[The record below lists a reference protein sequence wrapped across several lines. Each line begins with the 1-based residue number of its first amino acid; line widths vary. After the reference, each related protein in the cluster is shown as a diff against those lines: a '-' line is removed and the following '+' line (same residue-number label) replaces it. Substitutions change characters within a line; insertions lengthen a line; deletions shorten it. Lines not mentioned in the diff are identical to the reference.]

1 MALIENS
8 YSCLGSSRP
17 ITRISNGLHSSLTR
31 RHRRA
36 LNNLSPR
43 SYRKVPSASWYDGSI
58 VLEEERGLPRDRHT
72 ERYETM
78 RCTRVLSRC
87 SPNHFSGI
95 QLQFSSYRIFHIEYS
110 FHHTT
115 SYIII
120 KHHNLIIIIHY
131 KLLLN

>member
-43 SYRKVPSASWYDGSI
+43 SCRKVPSASWYDGSI
-58 VLEEERGLPRDRHT
+58 VLEEERGLPRDRCT
-72 ERYETM
+72 ERYETIC
-78 RCTRVLSRC
+78 CTRVLSRH
-87 SPNHFSGI
+87 SSNHFPETC
-95 QLQFSSYRIFHIEYS
+95 QLQSSTYRIHFHIN
-110 FHHTT
+110 
-115 SYIII
+115 I
-120 KHHNLIIIIHY
+120 KHHNLITIIRY